1 MKKILLFA
9 ALVISVLSYSL
20 AQTPQAGA
28 SQTTQY
34 IPFLKGKRV
43 GLLVNH
49 TSQVSNIHLVD
60 LLLKE
65 KINVTTIFTPEH
77 GFRGTADAGE
87 AVKSGVDPASSIPL
101 VSLYGN
107 NKAPSKEQMQNL
119 DVVIFDIQDVG
130 ARFYTY
136 ISSMHYMMQACADRG
151 IPLVILDRPN
161 PNGYYIDGPVL
172 DMKQSSFVGMHPIP
186 VVHGLTVAE
195 LAQMINGE
203 GWLKEGKKCELK
215 IVKANNYT
223 HRTSYSLPV
232 KPSPNLP
239 NDTAIHLY
247 PSLCLFEGTVV
258 SVGRGTPFPFQVAG
272 APYKTFGNFEFKPV
286 SMPGSAK
293 NPMYENKLCYGV
305 DLRSE
310 DSTGFTISYL
320 IDFYKKF
327 SEKDKFFN
335 NFFNK
340 LAGNTTLQA
349 QIKQGLSE
357 EEIRKSWE
365 PELSTYKEM
374 RKKYLLYK
382 D

>member
-1 MKKILLFA
+1 MKKLILFT
-9 ALVISVLSYSL
+9 ALVLSVLSCSL
-20 AQTPQAGA
+20 AQSPQVGA

-49 TSQVSNIHLVD
+49 TSLVGNMHLVD
-60 LLLKE
+60 LLMRE

-87 AVKSGVDPASSIPL
+87 AVKSGVDPASNIPL
-101 VSLYGN
+101 VSLYGS

-119 DVVIFDIQDVG
+119 DVVVFDIQDVG

-136 ISSMHYMMQACADRG
+136 ISSMHYMMQACADKG

-161 PNGYYIDGPVL
+161 PNGFYVDGPVL
-172 DMKQSSFVGMHPIP
+172 DMQQSSFVGMHPIP

-223 HRTSYSLPV
+223 HRTGYSLPV

-247 PSLCLFEGTVV
+247 PSLCLFEGTGI

-272 APYKTFGNFEFKPV
+272 APNKAYGNFEFKPV

-293 NPMYENKLCYGV
+293 NPMYENQLCYGL
-305 DLRSE
+305 DLRSV
-310 DSTGFTISYL
+310 DSAGFTISYL
-320 IDFYKKF
+320 IDFYRK
-327 SEKDKFFN
+327 SPEKDKFFN

-357 EEIRKSWE
+357 DEIRKSWE
-365 PELSTYKEM
+365 PELSSYKEM
-374 RKKYLLYK
+374 RKKYLLY
-382 D
+382 